1 MDKEIIKQLIVENQ
15 EYIQNIEFTKR
26 DYFFEQ
32 EGNYVLIGPRRAG
45 KTYCMY
51 QRIAEL
57 LATGVDIKSVLYIN
71 FEDERLLEL
80 KISDLDLIVES
91 FKELFGVLPIYF
103 LDEIQNIEGWEKFA
117 RRLADKNNRV
127 FITGSNANM
136 LSREIATTLGGRFII
151 KEIYPF
157 TFQEFLHANGLFPE
171 DNWEYGSQRFEI
183 RKQFETY
190 FYYGGFPEIQKFQ
203 DKRNWIDN
211 LYQKIFYGD
220 IISRYKIR
228 NDYALKLMIKKLA
241 ESTHDEISFNR
252 IKNIIQSSGTKIGTA
267 TIIEYAGFLEESW
280 LIFGIKNYL
289 SKISERESIRKY
301 YFIDNG
307 ILSLFLYRPET
318 ILLENIVACKLKQL
332 YKDQVYYVKDKT
344 EVDFYIPTTKTLIQV
359 AYSLGSDETE
369 KREINSLVKAAE
381 LVETEKLL
389 IITLDDQR
397 SIINGNHKIEI
408 VSVWKWLL
416 LTN

>member
-26 DYFFEQ
+26 NYFFEQ

-183 RKQFETY
+183 RKHFETY

-369 KREINSLVKAAE
+369 KREIISLVKAAE